1 ASPPFRAMKYNTTQP
16 STEPSAARNAY
27 SGILA
32 GCCMDNSI
40 SNKSLMIGN
49 VSTEESR
56 KEIRK
61 SPGAPSPPANA
72 TIFCFHPFKLVA
84 KRNSSHPF
92 AAICLGGASDLGADG
107 RCQRAFIAQKPR
119 DRNDS

>member
-1 ASPPFRAMKYNTTQP
+1 MKYSTTHP
-16 STEPSAARNAY
+16 SSDPNEAMNAY
-27 SGILA
+27 SGIRA
-32 GCCMDNSI
+32 GRSIDNSI
-40 SNKSLMIGN
+40 SSKSLMIGN

-56 KEIRK
+56 KEVRK

-84 KRNSSHPF
+84 KRNSSHSS
-92 AAICLGGASDLGADG
+92 AATCLCGALDLGADG
-107 RCQRAFIAQKPR
+107 RCQRASIVQKLR